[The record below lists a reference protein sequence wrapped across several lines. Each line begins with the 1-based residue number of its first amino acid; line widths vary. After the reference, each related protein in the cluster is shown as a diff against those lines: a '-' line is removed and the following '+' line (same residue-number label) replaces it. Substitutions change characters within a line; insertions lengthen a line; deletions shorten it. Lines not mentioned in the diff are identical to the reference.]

1 MIANTARIDHL
12 LQPIVAKLGIDQS
25 SPQRGGRAVSIPVET
40 AGVSVLGRRQ
50 TGGAEMRMQI
60 GIARERCSS
69 NENNSA
75 KHLRHLRKASACN
88 TK

>member
-12 LQPIVAKLGIDQS
+12 LQPIVAKHGIKAINN
-25 SPQRGGRAVSIPVET
+25 GEVG
-40 AGVSVLGRRQ
+40 
-50 TGGAEMRMQI
+50 MQI